1 MPLTIK
7 VKAKRYPLWHYAI
20 AGLLALL
27 GSAFW
32 AWIAYT
38 AFGFGSSMAWQVFF
52 VFAGV
57 QLLFLPIMYF
67 AYEQQFRNHSSRAVQ
82 KMASCFAASLGF
94 TVLYFIAQFPLGSP
108 TVKAAT
114 ITISAM
120 SILLGVIVSIF
131 LIRYEFE

>member
-7 VKAKRYPLWHYAI
+7 VKAKRYPLGHYAI
-20 AGLLALL
+20 AGLLAVL

-32 AWIAYT
+32 AWIAHT
-38 AFGFGSSMAWQVFF
+38 VFGFGLSMAMQVFF
-52 VFAGV
+52 VFSGV

-67 AYEQQFRNHSSRAVQ
+67 AYDRQFRNHSSRAVQ
-82 KMASCFAASLGF
+82 KMASCFASSFAF

-108 TVKAAT
+108 TVKAIT

-120 SILLGVIVSIF
+120 SILLGAIVSIF